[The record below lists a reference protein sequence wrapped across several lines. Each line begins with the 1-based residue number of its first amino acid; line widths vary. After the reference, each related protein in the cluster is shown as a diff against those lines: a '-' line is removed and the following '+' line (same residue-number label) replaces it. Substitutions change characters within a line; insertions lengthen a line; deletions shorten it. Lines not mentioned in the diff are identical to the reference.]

1 MNEPLWSPTEHP
13 TPISHDELESDWA
26 AFAEAI
32 TDDHRV
38 VVGQYG
44 KLGGGP
50 RSLRL
55 AIAGNSALQ
64 RLVELLRG
72 IHDDVGESHGG
83 LIIEASLDED
93 SGDDSMNPVTSVYE
107 WALVS
112 VEFAEGECGEAP
124 QGPLLAAMTNA
135 ARVHGAAER
144 MTARDL
150 AVQNVGAPAPPS
162 MPMRDVPSDLRPLAA
177 ALLAHRIPVIDAG
190 RNKGSAWLRV
200 AAQDVQEVRWL
211 GDALSR
217 IHSQLLE
224 RRSDAVLALGEI
236 LWEQRDRSISKRCL
250 GWQEIRV
257 ELEDT
262 ASERCLRK
270 VDLVD
275 ATQAV
280 LDEEGSVPFGRS
292 RAPERSTEP

>member
-1 MNEPLWSPTEHP
+1 MNEPLWSPTQHP
-13 TPISHDELESDWA
+13 APISADELEPDWA
-26 AFAEAI
+26 TFAEAV

-72 IHDDVGESHGG
+72 IHDDIGDSYGG
-83 LIIEASLDED
+83 LIIEASLDEEGGGD
-93 SGDDSMNPVTSVYE
+93 SRDGSSSFNE
-107 WALVS
+107 WAFVS
-112 VEFAEGECGEAP
+112 VEFAEGERGTAP
-124 QGPLLAAMTNA
+124 QGPLLGAMTNA

-150 AVQNVGAPAPPS
+150 ACRNVGAPAPPS
-162 MPMRDVPSDLRPLAA
+162 MHMRDVPSDLRPMAA
-177 ALLAHRIPVIDAG
+177 ALLAHHIPVIDAG
-190 RNKGSAWLRV
+190 RDKGTAWLRV

-217 IHSQLLE
+217 IDSQLGE
-224 RRSDAVLALGEI
+224 KRSDAVLALGQI
-236 LWEQRDRSISKRCL
+236 LWEQQDRSIPKRCL

-262 ASERCLRK
+262 ASQRCLRK
-270 VDLVD
+270 VDLAD
-275 ATQAV
+275 ATQAA
-280 LDEEGSVPFGRS
+280 LDEEGSVPFG
-292 RAPERSTEP
+292 

>member
-1 MNEPLWSPTEHP
+1 MNEPLWSPSEHP
-13 TPISHDELESDWA
+13 ASIAVEELEPDWA
-26 AFAEAI
+26 TFVEALI
-32 TDDHRV
+32 DDHRV

-44 KLGGGP
+44 QLRGEP

-72 IHDDVGESHGG
+72 IHDDVGDSQGG
-83 LIIEASLDED
+83 LIIEASLDEQGGGD
-93 SGDDSMNPVTSVYE
+93 SGDDSSSFFE
-107 WALVS
+107 WAFVS
-112 VEFAEGECGEAP
+112 VEFAEGENGGAP

-144 MTARDL
+144 MTARAL
-150 AVQNVGAPAPPS
+150 AAKNVGAPAPSS
-162 MPMRDVPSDLRPLAA
+162 MHLRDVPSDLRPLAA
-177 ALLAHRIPVIDAG
+177 ALLAHHIPVIDAG
-190 RNKGSAWLRV
+190 RNEGSAWLRV
-200 AAQDVQEVRWL
+200 AAHDVEVARWL

-217 IHSQLLE
+217 VHSQLTE
-224 RRSDAVLALGEI
+224 KRPDAVLAVGQI

-262 ASERCLRK
+262 ARQRCLRK

-275 ATQAV
+275 ATEAV
-280 LDEEGSVPFGRS
+280 LDDKGYVRFG
-292 RAPERSTEP
+292 